1 MPDVSNARHESA
13 LIEFERVTV
22 MRGDTTA
29 LDDISLRIGAG
40 EHVAIIGPNG
50 CGKSTFIKA
59 ITRECYPL
67 ARDESSLKILGGDQ
81 WNIFE
86 LRSLLGI
93 VSSDLMT
100 FCIRDM
106 TGLDMVLSG
115 FFSSIGIWPNHE
127 VTEQMRARAW
137 EALEHLE
144 VAYLAERFTDQMSS
158 GEGRRLLLARALVHQ
173 PRALILDEPST
184 ALDLFA
190 QHELRATLR
199 KLAHSGIGIVMVTHF
214 LSDLIPEIERVILM
228 QRGKI
233 VADGPKREIL
243 TARRLSELFGLK
255 VDLAERDGYYNLW

>member
-1 MPDVSNARHESA
+1 MLDTPLSPQPA

-22 MRGDTTA
+22 MRGDTLA
-29 LDDISLRIGAG
+29 LDDVSLKIGAG

-67 ARDESSLKILGGDQ
+67 AREETSLKILGGDH

-86 LRSLLGI
+86 LRSMLGI

-100 FCIRDM
+100 VCIRDM
-106 TGLDMVLSG
+106 TGMDMVLSG

-127 VTEQMRARAW
+127 VTEEMRVQAQR
-137 EALEHLE
+137 ALEQLE
-144 VAYLAERFTDQMSS
+144 VPHLAERFTDQVSS

-199 KLAHSGIGIVMVTHF
+199 KLAPSIGIVMVTHH

-228 QRGKI
+228 SRGRV
-233 VADGPKREIL
+233 VADGPRREVL
-243 TARRLSELFGLK
+243 TAPRLSKLFGLP